1 MYYERANNSAPKPPR
16 SALAA
21 VGRCKPFEERRVSV
35 DYLIRIPSNA
45 ERVACG
51 TSSKATQQR
60 AGWPILERFWQL
72 SHGGGAWAS
81 SRAIHDA

>member
-1 MYYERANNSAPKPPR
+1 MYYERANNSHLSRRA
-16 SALAA
+16 ALAA

-35 DYLIRIPSNA
+35 DYLIRIPSSA